1 MFKTVLANLR
11 AHKAR
16 MLLSSITVL
25 LGVGFVAGT
34 LIFTDSIKQSFYDS
48 FARQAKNVDA
58 AITPAG
64 GLKVSSIE
72 NQQDKKTVSPAA
84 LDAVRNLPDV
94 ASAEG
99 RILGPAPILDK
110 TGKVVKENGAT
121 GVGVAFPADAELGY
135 FDFAAG
141 RAPRAAGEVALD
153 KATADDRHFA
163 LGDPVTVIDHGDQPE
178 TFHLVG
184 IFDTSTD
191 KTYAGQTVAG
201 FDTATALR
209 VTGSAGYDQIA
220 VRAKAGVSQDH
231 LVTEIKD
238 LPVLDGS
245 GDTFHTGA
253 QLRTELADQAVG
265 YINGF
270 GTFLLV
276 FAVIA
281 ALVSALVIQNTFQI
295 LVAQRAR
302 ELALLRC
309 VGATRRQ
316 VFGSTLIEAF
326 VFGLLASTAGF
337 FAGIG
342 LSRGLAVLLN
352 AAGLNMPTDHLVVNP
367 SAALYSI
374 GLGLLLTVGSAVLP
388 ARAATRVAPVQALS
402 AQLGETRVTRKAGR
416 VRVTIGL
423 LLAVAGIV
431 VGYLGMQSQDR
442 SRGFMVLTV
451 GAMVTFVGVL
461 ALGPVI
467 ASPVIR
473 LLGWLPGRV
482 LGPTARLAT
491 ANAGRNP
498 RRVAATTAALTI
510 GITLVTMF
518 TVVTSSIKAS
528 ATDAI
533 RQHFPFDYQVV
544 AEPDRAVPEGTV
556 AKLRALPQ
564 LGTVAA
570 LYENKVTINGQS
582 EQAGAM
588 DAVGYH
594 TLINPIMKQGSI
606 SDVVPGTVAL
616 QDSRLTSL
624 HTAVGQTVTAGAAG
638 AAGGGTLTLKVVAT
652 YEDSGIG
659 MPEAVVSVPD
669 IQRLLPAKGPDT
681 VTMLARSG
689 VPPTASRSAIEAAVG
704 DDPLLTVNS
713 VADYKNRLN
722 SSLDQILALFTAML
736 GLAILIALIGI
747 ANTLSLS
754 VLERTR
760 ESALLRA
767 LGLTKQ
773 QLRRMLM
780 VEAMLMAVLGV
791 GLGIV
796 MGGGFGWALVHLV
809 AKATGV
815 GSLAIP
821 YQQLLI
827 YVVAGAL
834 AGVLAAVVPARRAAR
849 QTVAAAI
856 TEA

>member
-1 MFKTVLANLR
+1 MFKTALANLR

-34 LIFTDSIKQSFYDS
+34 LIFTDSIKQSFFDS

-58 AITPAG
+58 AVTPAG
-64 GLKVSSIE
+64 GLQVASIE
-72 NQQDKKTVSPAA
+72 NQQDKKTVDPAA

-99 RILGPAPILDK
+99 RVLGPAPVLDK
-110 TGKVVKENGAT
+110 AGKVVKGSGGI
-121 GVGVAFPADAELGY
+121 GVGVAFPTDAKLGY

-141 RAPRAAGEVALD
+141 HAPAAATDVALD

-163 LGDPVTVIDHGDQPE
+163 LGDQVTVIDHGDRRE
-178 TFHLVG
+178 TFRLVG

-191 KTYAGQTVAG
+191 KTYAGESVVG

-220 VRAKAGVSQDH
+220 VRAKSGVSQDH
-231 LVTEIKD
+231 LVTELKD

-245 GDTFHTGA
+245 GATFYTGA
-253 QLRTELADQAVG
+253 QLQTELANQATG
-265 YINGF
+265 YTSGF

-276 FAVIA
+276 FAIIA

-316 VFGSTLIEAF
+316 VFGSTLIEAL
-326 VFGLLASTAGF
+326 VFGTLASVAGF
-337 FAGIG
+337 FTGIG
-342 LSRGLAVLLN
+342 LSKGLSALLN
-352 AAGLNMPTDHLVVNP
+352 AAGLNMPTDHLVVNAD
-367 SAALYSI
+367 AALYSI

-416 VRVTIGL
+416 VRVTVGL
-423 LLAVAGIV
+423 LLAAAGIA
-431 VGYLGMQSQDR
+431 VGYLGMQTQDR
-442 SRGFMVLTV
+442 SRGFMILTV

-473 LLGWLPGRV
+473 VLGWLPGRA

-518 TVVTSSIKAS
+518 TVVTASIKAS
-528 ATDAI
+528 ATDSI

-544 AEPDRAVPEGTV
+544 ADPGRSVPADAV
-556 AKLRALPQ
+556 AKLKALPE

-570 LYENKVTINGQS
+570 EYDGKVTVNGS
-582 EQAGAM
+582 TEHAGAI

-606 SDVVPGTVAL
+606 SDVVPGTVAVPDNQL
-616 QDSRLTSL
+616 AAL
-624 HTAVGQTVTAGAAG
+624 HTAVGQTVTATAADG
-638 AAGGGTLTLKVVAT
+638 RTVSLKVVAT

-659 MPEAVVSVPD
+659 MPETALSVPD
-669 IQRLLPAKGPDT
+669 FQKLLPSQGPGT
-681 VTMLARSG
+681 VTMLAKPG
-689 VPPTASRSAIEAAVG
+689 VTLAATRSAVEAAVEN
-704 DDPLLTVNS
+704 DPLLTVNS
-713 VADYKNRLN
+713 VADYKNQLN
-722 SSLDQILALFTAML
+722 SSLNQILALFTAML

-780 VEAMLMAVLGV
+780 LEAMLMAVLGV
-791 GLGIV
+791 SLGIV

-821 YQQLLI
+821 YTQLLI

-834 AGVLAAVVPARRAAR
+834 AGVLAAVIPARRAAR

>member
-1 MFKTVLANLR
+1 MFKTALANLR

-34 LIFTDSIKQSFYDS
+34 LIFTDSIKQSFFDS

-58 AITPAG
+58 AVSPAG
-64 GLKVSSIE
+64 GLQVSSIE
-72 NQQDKKTVSPAA
+72 NQKGKKTVGPAA
-84 LDAVRNLPDV
+84 LDAVRHLPDV

-99 RILGPAPILDK
+99 RVLGPAPVLDK
-110 TGKVVKENGAT
+110 TGKVVKANGNT
-121 GVGVAFPADAELGY
+121 GVGVAFPTDAKLGY
-135 FDFAAG
+135 FDFTAGHAPAA
-141 RAPRAAGEVALD
+141 ATDLALD

-163 LGDPVTVIDHGDQPE
+163 LGDQVTVVDHGDQRE
-178 TFHLVG
+178 TFRLVG

-191 KTYAGQTVAG
+191 KTYAGESVVG

-220 VRAKAGVSQDH
+220 VRAKAGVGQDQ
-231 LVTEIKD
+231 LVTELKD

-245 GDTFHTGA
+245 GATFYTGA
-253 QLRTELADQAVG
+253 QLQTELANQATG
-265 YINGF
+265 YTSGF

-276 FAVIA
+276 FAIIA

-316 VFGSTLIEAF
+316 VFGSTLIEAL
-326 VFGLLASTAGF
+326 VFGVLASVAGF
-337 FAGIG
+337 FTGIG
-342 LSRGLAVLLN
+342 LSKGLSALLN
-352 AAGLNMPTDHLVVNP
+352 AVGLNMPTDHLVVNGN
-367 SAALYSI
+367 AALYSI
-374 GLGLLLTVGSAVLP
+374 GLGVLLTLGSAVLP

-416 VRVTIGL
+416 VRVTVGL
-423 LLAVAGIV
+423 LLAAAGIA
-431 VGYLGMQSQDR
+431 VGYLGMQTQDR
-442 SRGFMVLTV
+442 SQGFMILTV

-473 LLGWLPGRV
+473 ALGWLPGKA

-518 TVVTSSIKAS
+518 TVVTASIKAS
-528 ATDAI
+528 ATDSI

-544 AEPDRAVPEGTV
+544 ADPDRSVPADAV
-556 AKLRALPQ
+556 AKLKALPQ
-564 LGTVAA
+564 LSTVAA
-570 LYENKVTINGQS
+570 EYNGKVTLNGKS
-582 EQAGAM
+582 EQAGAI

-606 SDVVPGTVAL
+606 SDVVPGTVAVQENQL
-616 QDSRLTSL
+616 AAL
-624 HTAVGQTVTAGAAG
+624 HTAVGQTVTATAADG
-638 AAGGGTLTLKVVAT
+638 RTVSLKVVAT
-652 YEDSGIG
+652 YQDSGIG
-659 MPEAVVSVPD
+659 MPDTAVSVPD
-669 IQRLLPAKGPDT
+669 FQKLLPSQGPDT
-681 VTMLARSG
+681 VSMLAKPG
-689 VPPTASRSAIEAAVG
+689 VTLAATRAAIEATV
-704 DDPLLTVNS
+704 DSDPLLTVNS
-713 VADYKNRLN
+713 VADYKNQLN
-722 SSLDQILALFTAML
+722 SSLNQILALFTAML

-780 VEAMLMAVLGV
+780 LEAMLMAVLGV
-791 GLGIV
+791 SLGIV

-821 YQQLLI
+821 YTQLLI

-834 AGVLAAVVPARRAAR
+834 AGVLAAVIPARRAAR

>member
-1 MFKTVLANLR
+1 MFKTALANLR

-34 LIFTDSIKQSFYDS
+34 LIFTASIKESFFDS

-58 AITPAG
+58 AVTPAG
-64 GLKVSSIE
+64 GLRVSSIE
-72 NQQDKKTVSPAA
+72 NQQDKKTVDPAA
-84 LDAVRNLPDV
+84 LDAVRDLPDV

-99 RILGPAPILDK
+99 RVLGPAPVLDK
-110 TGKVVKENGAT
+110 TGKVVKENGNT
-121 GVGVAFPADAELGY
+121 GVGVAFPTDAKLGY
-135 FDFAAG
+135 FDFSSG
-141 RAPRAAGEVALD
+141 RAPAAAGEIAMD
-153 KATADDRHFA
+153 KATAEDRHFA
-163 LGDPVTVIDHGDQPE
+163 LGDAVTVIDHGDQPE
-178 TFHLVG
+178 SFHLVG

-191 KTYAGQTVAG
+191 KTYAGETVVG
-201 FDTATALR
+201 FTTPTALR

-220 VRAKAGVSQDH
+220 VRAKSGVGQDQ
-231 LVTEIKD
+231 LVTELKD

-245 GDTFHTGA
+245 GDTFYTGA
-253 QLRTELADQAVG
+253 QLTTELASQATG
-265 YINGF
+265 YTSGF

-276 FAVIA
+276 FAIIA

-326 VFGLLASTAGF
+326 VFGTLASAAGF

-342 LSRGLAVLLN
+342 LSMGLSALLN
-352 AAGLNMPTDHLVVNP
+352 AAGLNMPTDHLVIDP

-402 AQLGETRVTRKAGR
+402 AQLGETRVTRRAGR
-416 VRVTIGL
+416 VRVGVGL
-423 LLAVAGIV
+423 LLALAGIA
-431 VGYLGMQSQDR
+431 VGYAGMQTQDR
-442 SRGFMVLTV
+442 SRGFMVLTL
-451 GAMVTFVGVL
+451 GAMVTFIGVL

-473 LLGWLPGRV
+473 VLGWLPGKAF
-482 LGPTARLAT
+482 GPTARLAT

-518 TVVTSSIKAS
+518 TVVTASIKAS
-528 ATDAI
+528 ATDSI
-533 RQHFPFDYQVV
+533 KQHFPFDYQVV
-544 AEPDRAVPEGTV
+544 SEPDRSVPGDAV
-556 AKLRALPQ
+556 AKLRALPE

-570 LYENKVTINGQS
+570 EYDGKITVNGGS
-582 EQAGAM
+582 ERAGAI

-624 HTAVGQTVTAGAAG
+624 HTAIGQTVTVTGPN
-638 AAGGGTLTLKVVAT
+638 GGPALTLKVVAS
-652 YEDSGIG
+652 YQDSGIG
-659 MPEAVVSVPD
+659 MPETTISVAD
-669 IQRLLPAKGPDT
+669 FQHLDPAQGPDT
-681 VTMLARSG
+681 VSVLAKSG
-689 VPPTASRSAIEAAVG
+689 VTLAASRAAIEAAVAG
-704 DDPLLTVNS
+704 DPLLTVNS
-713 VADYKNRLN
+713 VADYKNQLN
-722 SSLDQILALFTAML
+722 TSLNQILAMFTAML

-767 LGLTKQ
+767 LGLTRA

-791 GLGIV
+791 SLGIV

-821 YQQLLI
+821 YTQLLI
-827 YVVAGAL
+827 YVLAGAL

-849 QTVAAAI
+849 QTVATAI

>member
-1 MFKTVLANLR
+1 MFKTALANLR

-34 LIFTDSIKQSFYDS
+34 LIFTDSIKQSFFDS

-58 AITPAG
+58 AVTPAG
-64 GLKVSSIE
+64 GLQVSSIE
-72 NQQDKKTVSPAA
+72 NQKDKKTVSPAA

-99 RILGPAPILDK
+99 RVLGPAPVVDK
-110 TGKVVKENGAT
+110 TGKVVKENGNT
-121 GVGVAFPADAELGY
+121 GVGVAFPTDAKLGY
-135 FDFAAG
+135 FDFATG
-141 RAPRAAGEVALD
+141 RAPSAATDIALD

-163 LGDPVTVIDHGDQPE
+163 LGDQVTVIDHGDQRE
-178 TFHLVG
+178 TFRLVG
-184 IFDTSTD
+184 VFDTSTD
-191 KTYAGQTVAG
+191 KTYAGESVVG

-209 VTGSAGYDQIA
+209 VTGSTGYDQIA

-231 LVTEIKD
+231 LVTELKD

-245 GDTFHTGA
+245 GATFSTGA
-253 QLRTELADQAVG
+253 QLQTELAGKATG
-265 YINGF
+265 YTSGF

-276 FAVIA
+276 FAIIA

-326 VFGLLASTAGF
+326 IFGTLASVAGF
-337 FAGIG
+337 FTGIG
-342 LSRGLAVLLN
+342 LSKGLSALLN
-352 AAGLNMPTDHLVVNP
+352 AVGLNMSTDHLVVNAN
-367 SAALYSI
+367 AALYSI

-423 LLAVAGIV
+423 VLAAAGMA
-431 VGYLGMQSQDR
+431 VGYLGMQNQDR
-442 SRGFMVLTV
+442 SQGFMVLTV

-461 ALGPVI
+461 AVGPVI
-467 ASPVIR
+467 ASPMIR
-473 LLGWLPGRV
+473 ALGWLPGKV

-518 TVVTSSIKAS
+518 TVVTASTKAS
-528 ATDAI
+528 ATDSI

-544 AEPDRAVPEGTV
+544 ADPDRSVPADAV
-556 AKLRALPQ
+556 AKLRALPE
-564 LGTVAA
+564 LSTVAA
-570 LYENKVTINGQS
+570 EYNGKVTVNGRT
-582 EQAGAM
+582 EQAGAI

-594 TLINPIMKQGSI
+594 TLIDPIMKQGSI
-606 SDVVPGTVAL
+606 SDVVPGTVAV
-616 QDSRLTSL
+616 QDNQLASL
-624 HTAVGQTVTAGAAG
+624 HTAVGQTVTATAADG
-638 AAGGGTLTLKVVAT
+638 STVTLKVVAT

-659 MPEAVVSVPD
+659 MPETALSVPD
-669 IQRLLPAKGPDT
+669 FQKLLPSQGPDT
-681 VTMLARSG
+681 VSMLAGSG
-689 VPPTASRSAIEAAVG
+689 VTLAASRAAIEATVAN
-704 DDPLLTVNS
+704 DPLLTVNS
-713 VADYKNRLN
+713 VADYKNQLN
-722 SSLDQILALFTAML
+722 SSLNQILALFTAML

-780 VEAMLMAVLGV
+780 LEAMLMAVLGV
-791 GLGIV
+791 SLGIV

-821 YQQLLI
+821 YTQLLI

-834 AGVLAAVVPARRAAR
+834 AGVLAAVIPARRAAR
-849 QTVAAAI
+849 QTVATAI

>member
-1 MFKTVLANLR
+1 V
-11 AHKAR
+11 
-16 MLLSSITVL
+16 
-25 LGVGFVAGT
+25 
-34 LIFTDSIKQSFYDS
+34 
-48 FARQAKNVDA
+48 
-58 AITPAG
+58 
-64 GLKVSSIE
+64 
-72 NQQDKKTVSPAA
+72 
-84 LDAVRNLPDV
+84 
-94 ASAEG
+94 
-99 RILGPAPILDK
+99 LDK
-110 TGKVVKENGAT
+110 NGKLVKENGGT
-121 GVGVAFPADAELGY
+121 GIGVSFPSDASLGY
-135 FDFAAG
+135 FDFASG
-141 RAPRAAGEVALD
+141 RAPAAGTEIALD
-153 KATADDRHFA
+153 KSTAADRHFA
-163 LGDPVTVIDHGDQPE
+163 LGDPVTVLDHADQRE
-178 TFHLVG
+178 TFRLVG

-191 KTYAGQTVAG
+191 KTYAGQSVVG

-209 VTGSAGYDQIA
+209 VTGSPGYDMIA
-220 VRAKAGVSQDH
+220 VRAKSGVGQDRM
-231 LVTEIKD
+231 VTELKD
-238 LPVLDGS
+238 LPALDGS
-245 GDTFHTGA
+245 GDTFYTGA
-253 QLRTELADQAVG
+253 QLQTELADKAVG
-265 YINGF
+265 YTNDF

-276 FAVIA
+276 FAIIA

-302 ELALLRC
+302 ELALMRC

-326 VFGLLASTAGF
+326 VFGILASTAGF

-342 LSRGLAVLLN
+342 LSQGLSALLN
-352 AAGLNMPTDHLVVNP
+352 AFGLNLPTSHLVING

-423 LLAVAGIV
+423 LLALAGIG
-431 VGYLGMQSQDR
+431 VGYLGAQNDDR
-442 SRGFMVLTV
+442 SQGFLILTF

-467 ASPVIR
+467 AAPVIR
-473 LLGWLPGRV
+473 VLGWLPGR
-482 LGPTARLAT
+482 LFGPTARLAT

-510 GITLVTMF
+510 GLTLVTMF
-518 TVVTSSIKAS
+518 TVVTASIRAS
-528 ATDAI
+528 AADSI

-544 AEPDRAVPEGTV
+544 ADHGRAVPTDTL
-556 AKLRALPQ
+556 AKLRALPE

-570 LYENKVTINGQS
+570 EYDGKITLGGHD
-582 EQAGAM
+582 EQAGAL

-606 SDVVPGTVAL
+606 SDVVPGTIGL
-616 QDSRLTSL
+616 QDNQLKSL
-624 HTAVGQTVTAGAAG
+624 NAAVGQTLTATAPNGRSVP
-638 AAGGGTLTLKVVAT
+638 LKVVAV
-652 YEDSGIG
+652 YQDSGIG
-659 MPEAVVSVPD
+659 MPETAVSVSDFQKLVPGT
-669 IQRLLPAKGPDT
+669 GPDS
-681 VTMLARSG
+681 VSVLARSG
-689 VPPTASRSAIEAAVG
+689 VSPAASRAAIEAAVG
-704 DDPLLTVNS
+704 DDQLLTVNS
-713 VADYKNRLN
+713 VADYKNQLN
-722 SSLDQILALFTAML
+722 SSLNQILALFTGML

-780 VEAMLMAVLGV
+780 IEAMLMAVLGV
-791 GLGIV
+791 SLGIV
-796 MGGGFGWALVHLV
+796 MGGGFGWALVSLV
-809 AKATGV
+809 SKATGV

-821 YQQLLI
+821 YTQLLV
-827 YVVAGAL
+827 YVLAGAL

>member
-1 MFKTVLANLR
+1 MLKTALANLR

-34 LIFTDSIKQSFYDS
+34 LIFTDSIKQSFFDS

-58 AITPAG
+58 AVTPAD
-64 GLKVSSIE
+64 GLQVSSIA
-72 NQQDKKTVSPAA
+72 NQQDKKTVDPAA
-84 LDAVRNLPDV
+84 LDAIRHLPDV

-99 RILGPAPILDK
+99 RVLGPAPVLDK
-110 TGKVVKENGAT
+110 TGKLVKENGGT
-121 GVGVAFPADAELGY
+121 GVGVSFPTDAKLGY
-135 FDFAAG
+135 FDFASG
-141 RAPRAAGEVALD
+141 HAPAAAGEIAMD
-153 KATADDRHFA
+153 KSTADDKHFA
-163 LGDPVTVIDHGDQPE
+163 VGDQVTVIDHGDQRE
-178 TFHLVG
+178 SFRLVG
-184 IFDTSTD
+184 VFDTSTD
-191 KTYAGQTVAG
+191 KTYAGESVVG
-201 FDTATALR
+201 FDTAIALR

-220 VRAKAGVSQDH
+220 VRANAGVSQDH
-231 LVTEIKD
+231 LVTELKD

-245 GDTFHTGA
+245 GDTFYTGA
-253 QLRTELADQAVG
+253 QLQTELASKATG
-265 YINGF
+265 YTSGF

-276 FAVIA
+276 FAIIA

-326 VFGLLASTAGF
+326 VFGALASTAGF

-342 LSRGLAVLLN
+342 LSKGLSALLN
-352 AAGLNMPTDHLVVNP
+352 VAGLNMPTDHLVINP
-367 SAALYSI
+367 SAAVYSI
-374 GLGLLLTVGSAVLP
+374 SLGLLLTVGSAVLP

-416 VRVTIGL
+416 IRITIGL
-423 LLAVAGIV
+423 LIAAAGIAI
-431 VGYLGMQSQDR
+431 GSLGMQNQNR
-442 SRGFMVLTV
+442 STGFMVLTV

-473 LLGWLPGRV
+473 FLGWLPGKV
-482 LGPTARLAT
+482 FGPTARLAT

-518 TVVTSSIKAS
+518 TVVTASIKAS
-528 ATDAI
+528 ATDSI
-533 RQHFPFDYQVV
+533 KQHFPFDYQVV
-544 AEPDRAVPEGTV
+544 ADQDRAVPADAV
-556 AKLRALPQ
+556 AKLKALPQ

-570 LYENKVTINGQS
+570 EYDGKITINGQS
-582 EQAGAM
+582 EHTGAIDAAGY
-588 DAVGYH
+588 GK
-594 TLINPIMKQGSI
+594 LINPIMKQGSI
-606 SDVVPGTVAL
+606 GDVVPGTVGL
-616 QDSRLTSL
+616 QENQLKSL
-624 HTAVGQTVTAGAAG
+624 NTAVGQTVSAIAAD
-638 AAGGGTLTLKVVAT
+638 GGTVKLKVVAT

-659 MPEAVVSVPD
+659 MPDAAVSVPD
-669 IQRLLPAKGPDT
+669 FQRLLPSKGPDT
-681 VTMLARSG
+681 VSMLARPG
-689 VPPTASRSAIEAAVG
+689 VSLAASRAAIEAAV
-704 DDPLLTVNS
+704 DSDPLLTVNS
-713 VADYKNRLN
+713 VADYKNQLN
-722 SSLDQILALFTAML
+722 SSLNQILAMFTAML

-767 LGLTKQ
+767 LGLTRQ

-791 GLGIV
+791 SLGIV

-821 YQQLLI
+821 YTQLLI

-849 QTVAAAI
+849 QTVASAI

>member
-1 MFKTVLANLR
+1 MFKTALANLR

-34 LIFTDSIKQSFYDS
+34 LIFTDSIKQSFFDS
-48 FARQAKNVDA
+48 FARQARHVDA
-58 AITPAG
+58 AVTPDG
-64 GLKVSSIE
+64 GLQVSSLE
-72 NQQDKKTVSPAA
+72 NQQDKKTVSPSA
-84 LDAVRNLPDV
+84 LDAVRGLPDV
-94 ASAEG
+94 VSAEG
-99 RILGPAPILDK
+99 RVLGAAPVLDK
-110 TGKVVKENGAT
+110 NGKLVKENGGT
-121 GVGVAFPADAELGY
+121 GIGVSFPSDASLGY
-135 FDFAAG
+135 FDFASG
-141 RAPRAAGEVALD
+141 RAPAAGTEIALD
-153 KATADDRHFA
+153 KSTAADRHFA
-163 LGDPVTVIDHGDQPE
+163 LGDPVTVLDHADQRE
-178 TFHLVG
+178 TFRLVG

-191 KTYAGQTVAG
+191 KTYAGQSVVG

-209 VTGSAGYDQIA
+209 VTGSPGYDMIA
-220 VRAKAGVSQDH
+220 VRAKSGVGQDRM
-231 LVTEIKD
+231 VTELKD
-238 LPVLDGS
+238 LPALDGS
-245 GDTFHTGA
+245 GDTFYTGA
-253 QLRTELADQAVG
+253 QLQTELADKAVG
-265 YINGF
+265 YTNDF

-276 FAVIA
+276 FAIIA

-302 ELALLRC
+302 ELALMRC

-326 VFGLLASTAGF
+326 VFGILASTAGF

-342 LSRGLAVLLN
+342 LSQGLSALLN
-352 AAGLNMPTDHLVVNP
+352 AFGLNLPTSHLVING

-423 LLAVAGIV
+423 LLALAGIG
-431 VGYLGMQSQDR
+431 VGYLGAQNDDR
-442 SRGFMVLTV
+442 SQGFLILTF

-467 ASPVIR
+467 AAPVIR
-473 LLGWLPGRV
+473 VLGWLPGR
-482 LGPTARLAT
+482 LFGPTARLAT

-510 GITLVTMF
+510 GLTLVTMF
-518 TVVTSSIKAS
+518 TVVTASIRAS
-528 ATDAI
+528 AADSI

-544 AEPDRAVPEGTV
+544 ADHGRAVPTDTL
-556 AKLRALPQ
+556 AKLRALPE

-570 LYENKVTINGQS
+570 EYDGKITLGGHD
-582 EQAGAM
+582 EQAGAL

-606 SDVVPGTVAL
+606 SDVVPGTIGL
-616 QDSRLTSL
+616 QDNQLKSL
-624 HTAVGQTVTAGAAG
+624 NAAVGQTLTATAPNGRSVP
-638 AAGGGTLTLKVVAT
+638 LKVVAV
-652 YEDSGIG
+652 YQDSGIG
-659 MPEAVVSVPD
+659 MPETAVSVSDFQKLVPGT
-669 IQRLLPAKGPDT
+669 GPDS
-681 VTMLARSG
+681 VSVLARSG
-689 VPPTASRSAIEAAVG
+689 VSPAASRAAIEAAVG
-704 DDPLLTVNS
+704 DDQLLTVNS
-713 VADYKNRLN
+713 VADYKNQLN
-722 SSLDQILALFTAML
+722 SSLNQILALFTGML

-780 VEAMLMAVLGV
+780 IEAMLMAVLGV
-791 GLGIV
+791 SLGIV
-796 MGGGFGWALVHLV
+796 MGGGFGWALVSLV
-809 AKATGV
+809 SKATGV

-821 YQQLLI
+821 YTQLLV
-827 YVVAGAL
+827 YVLAGAL

>member
-1 MFKTVLANLR
+1 MFKTALANLR

-16 MLLSSITVL
+16 MFLSSITVL

-34 LIFTDSIKQSFYDS
+34 LIFTDSIKQSFFDS

-58 AITPAG
+58 AVAPAG
-64 GLKVSSIE
+64 GLQVSSIE
-72 NQQDKKTVSPAA
+72 NPQDKKTINPAA
-84 LDAVRNLPDV
+84 LDAIRNLPDV

-99 RILGPAPILDK
+99 RLLGPAPVLDK

-121 GVGVAFPADAELGY
+121 GVGVSFPADGKLGY
-135 FDFAAG
+135 FDFSSG
-141 RAPRAAGEVALD
+141 RAPAGAGEVAMD
-153 KATADDRHFA
+153 KSTAEDRHFA
-163 LGDPVTVIDHGDQPE
+163 LGDPVTVIDHGDRPE
-178 TFHLVG
+178 SFRLVG
-184 IFDTSTD
+184 VFDTGTD
-191 KTYAGQTVAG
+191 KTYAGESVVG

-209 VTGSAGYDQIA
+209 VTGSTGYDQIA
-220 VRAKAGVSQDH
+220 VRAKGGVGQDR
-231 LVTEIKD
+231 LVTELKD

-245 GDTFHTGA
+245 GATFYTGT
-253 QLRTELADQAVG
+253 QLTNELANKATHYTSD
-265 YINGF
+265 F
-270 GTFLLV
+270 GTFLLI
-276 FAVIA
+276 FAIIA

-326 VFGLLASTAGF
+326 IFGALASLAGF
-337 FAGIG
+337 FTGIG
-342 LSRGLAVLLN
+342 LSQGLSALLN
-352 AAGLNMPTDHLVVNP
+352 LAGLHLPTDHLVVKP

-402 AQLGETRVTRKAGR
+402 AQLGESRVTRKAGR
-416 VRVTIGL
+416 IRIGAGL
-423 LLAVAGIV
+423 LLAAAGIA
-431 VGYLGMQSQDR
+431 VGYLGMQNQDR
-442 SRGFMVLTV
+442 GSGFLVLTF

-518 TVVTSSIKAS
+518 TVVTASIKAS
-528 ATDAI
+528 ATDSI
-533 RQHFPFDYQVV
+533 KQHFPFDYQVV
-544 AEPDRAVPEGTV
+544 AEPDRAVPADAV
-556 AKLRALPQ
+556 ARLSALPE

-570 LYENKVTINGQS
+570 EYDGKVTINGRT

-588 DAVGYH
+588 DAAAYR
-594 TLINPIMKQGSI
+594 TLINPVMKQGAI

-616 QDSRLTSL
+616 QDNQLKAL
-624 HTAVGQTVTAGAAG
+624 HTAVGQTVTATAG
-638 AAGGGTLTLKVVAT
+638 HGSTLTLKVVAV

-659 MPEAVVSVPD
+659 MPQSALSVPD
-669 IQRLLPAKGPDT
+669 FRKLLPSQGPDSVT
-681 VTMLARSG
+681 VLAKAG
-689 VPPTASRSAIEAAVG
+689 VPPAASRAAIEAAVG
-704 DDPLLTVNS
+704 ADPLLTVNS
-713 VADYKNRLN
+713 VADYKNQLN
-722 SSLDQILALFTAML
+722 SSLDQILAMFTGML

-767 LGLTKQ
+767 LGLTRQ

-791 GLGIV
+791 TLGIV

-809 AKATGV
+809 AKATGA

-821 YQQLLI
+821 YGQLLI

-849 QTVAAAI
+849 QTVAGAI
-856 TEA
+856 TAA

>member
-1 MFKTVLANLR
+1 VFKTALANLR

-34 LIFTDSIKQSFYDS
+34 LIFTDSIKQSFFDS

-58 AITPAG
+58 AVTPAG
-64 GLKVSSIE
+64 GLQVSSIT
-72 NQQDKKTVSPAA
+72 NQRDKKTVSPAA
-84 LDAVRNLPDV
+84 LDAIRNLPDV

-99 RILGPAPILDK
+99 RVLGPAPILDK
-110 TGKVVKENGAT
+110 TGKVVKENGNT
-121 GVGVAFPADAELGY
+121 GVGVAFPADAKLGY
-135 FDFAAG
+135 FDFASG
-141 RAPRAAGEVALD
+141 RAPQAAGEVALD
-153 KATADDRHFA
+153 KATAEDRHFA
-163 LGDPVTVIDHGDQPE
+163 LGDAVTVIDHGDQPE

-191 KTYAGQTVAG
+191 KTYAGETVAG

-220 VRAKAGVSQDH
+220 VRAKASGDQDH
-231 LVTEIKD
+231 LVTELKD

-245 GDTFHTGA
+245 GDTFYTGA
-253 QLRTELADQAVG
+253 QLTTELANQAVG

-316 VFGSTLIEAF
+316 VFGSTLIEAT
-326 VFGLLASTAGF
+326 VFGILASTAGF

-342 LSRGLAVLLN
+342 LSQGLAVLLN
-352 AAGLNMPTDHLVVNP
+352 AVGLNMPTDRLVVNP

-423 LLAVAGIV
+423 LLAAAGIA
-431 VGYLGMQSQDR
+431 VGYLGMQNQDR
-442 SRGFMVLTV
+442 SQGFMILTG

-467 ASPVIR
+467 AAPVIR

-528 ATDAI
+528 ATDSI
-533 RQHFPFDYQVV
+533 KQHFPFDYQVV
-544 AEPDRAVPEGTV
+544 ADSDRAIPADAV
-556 AKLRALPQ
+556 AKLKALPQ
-564 LGTVAA
+564 VNPAA
-570 LYENKVTINGQS
+570 AQYDGKITLNGQS
-582 EQAGAM
+582 ERAGAM

-606 SDVVPGTVAL
+606 SDVVPGSVAL
-616 QDSRLTSL
+616 QDGQLKSL
-624 HTAVGQTVTAGAAG
+624 HTAVGQTVTAT
-638 AAGGGTLTLKVVAT
+638 AAGGSTLTLKVVAA

-659 MPEAVVSVPD
+659 MPDAAVSVPD
-669 IQRLLPAKGPDT
+669 FQRLLPAKGPDS
-681 VTMLARSG
+681 VSMLAKPG
-689 VPPTASRSAIEAAVG
+689 VSPAASRSAIEAAVG
-704 DDPLLTVNS
+704 EDPLLTVNS
-713 VADYKNRLN
+713 VADYKNQLN

-754 VLERTR
+754 VLERSR

-791 GLGIV
+791 SLGIV

-809 AKATGV
+809 AKATGA

-856 TEA
+856 TQA

>member
-1 MFKTVLANLR
+1 MFKTALANLR

-16 MLLSSITVL
+16 MFLSSITVL

-34 LIFTDSIKQSFYDS
+34 LIFTASIKESFFDS

-58 AITPAG
+58 AVTPAG
-64 GLKVSSIE
+64 GLQVSSIE
-72 NQQDKKTVSPAA
+72 NQQDKKTVNPAA

-99 RILGPAPILDK
+99 RVLGPAPVLDK
-110 TGKVVKENGAT
+110 TGKVVKENGDT
-121 GVGVAFPADAELGY
+121 GVGVAFPTDAKLGY
-135 FDFAAG
+135 FDFSSG
-141 RAPRAAGEVALD
+141 HAPTATGEIAMD
-153 KATADDRHFA
+153 QATAEDRHFA
-163 LGDPVTVIDHGDQPE
+163 LGDAVTVIDHGDQPE
-178 TFHLVG
+178 SFHLVG

-191 KTYAGQTVAG
+191 KTYAGETVVG
-201 FDTATALR
+201 FNTPTALR

-220 VRAKAGVSQDH
+220 VRAKSGVSQDH
-231 LVTEIKD
+231 LVTELKD

-245 GDTFHTGA
+245 GDTFYTGA
-253 QLRTELADQAVG
+253 QLTTELASKATG
-265 YINGF
+265 YTSGF

-276 FAVIA
+276 FAIIA

-326 VFGLLASTAGF
+326 VFGTLASAAGF

-342 LSRGLAVLLN
+342 LSMGLSALLN
-352 AAGLNMPTDHLVVNP
+352 AAGLNMPTDHLVIDP

-416 VRVTIGL
+416 VRVGIGL
-423 LLAVAGIV
+423 LLALAGIA
-431 VGYLGMQSQDR
+431 VGYAGMQTQDR
-442 SRGFMVLTV
+442 SRGFMVLTL
-451 GAMVTFVGVL
+451 GAMVTFIGVL

-473 LLGWLPGRV
+473 VLGWLPGRAF
-482 LGPTARLAT
+482 GPTARLAT

-518 TVVTSSIKAS
+518 TVVTASIKAS
-528 ATDAI
+528 ATDSI
-533 RQHFPFDYQVV
+533 KEHFPFDYQVV
-544 AEPDRAVPEGTV
+544 SEPDRSVPADTV
-556 AKLRALPQ
+556 AKLKALPE

-570 LYENKVTINGQS
+570 EYDGKITLNGSS
-582 EQAGAM
+582 ERAGAI
-588 DAVGYH
+588 DPVGYH

-616 QDSRLTSL
+616 QDSQLTAL
-624 HTAVGQTVTAGAAG
+624 HTAIGQTITVTGPN
-638 AAGGGTLTLKVVAT
+638 GGPALTLKVVAS
-652 YEDSGIG
+652 YQDSGIG
-659 MPEAVVSVPD
+659 MPETTISVADFQHLDPS
-669 IQRLLPAKGPDT
+669 QGPDT
-681 VTMLARSG
+681 VSVLAKSG
-689 VPPTASRSAIEAAVG
+689 VTLAASRAAIEAAVA

-713 VADYKNRLN
+713 VADYKNQLN
-722 SSLDQILALFTAML
+722 TSLNQILAMFTAML

-767 LGLTKQ
+767 LGLTRA

-791 GLGIV
+791 SLGIV

-821 YQQLLI
+821 YAQLLI
-827 YVVAGAL
+827 YVLAGAL

-849 QTVAAAI
+849 QTVATAI

>member
-1 MFKTVLANLR
+1 MFKTALANLR

-34 LIFTDSIKQSFYDS
+34 LIFTDSIKQSFFDS

-58 AITPAG
+58 AVTPAG
-64 GLKVSSIE
+64 GLQVSSIE
-72 NQQDKKTVSPAA
+72 NPQDEKTVSPAA

-99 RILGPAPILDK
+99 RLLGPAPVLDK
-110 TGKVVKENGAT
+110 TGKVVKEYGNP
-121 GVGVAFPADAELGY
+121 GVGIAFPADAKLGY
-135 FDFAAG
+135 FDFSSG
-141 RAPRAAGEVALD
+141 RAPAASTEAALD
-153 KATADDRHFA
+153 KSTAEGRHFA
-163 LGDPVTVIDHGDQPE
+163 LGDQVTVIDHGDQRE
-178 TFHLVG
+178 TFRLVG

-191 KTYAGQTVAG
+191 KTYAEQSVVG
-201 FDTATALR
+201 FDAATALR
-209 VTGSAGYDQIA
+209 VTGSTGYDQIA
-220 VRAKAGVSQDH
+220 VRAKPGVSQDKM
-231 LVTEIKD
+231 VTELKD
-238 LPVLDGS
+238 LPALDGS
-245 GDTFHTGA
+245 GDTFYTGT
-253 QLRTELADQAVG
+253 QLQTELADKATG
-265 YINGF
+265 YTNDF
-270 GTFLLV
+270 GTFLLI
-276 FAVIA
+276 FAIVA

-295 LVAQRAR
+295 LVAQRGR

-342 LSRGLAVLLN
+342 LSRGLALLLN
-352 AAGLNMPTDHLVVNP
+352 AVGANMPTDNLVVNP

-374 GLGLLLTVGSAVLP
+374 GLGLLLTVGSALLP

-402 AQLGETRVTRKAGR
+402 SQLGETRVTRKAGR
-416 VRVTIGL
+416 VRVTIGVL
-423 LLAVAGIV
+423 FAAGGIA
-431 VGYLGMQSQDR
+431 VGYLGMQNQDR
-442 SRGFMVLTV
+442 GQGFMVLTG
-451 GAMVTFVGVL
+451 GAMLTFVGVL

-467 ASPVIR
+467 VSPVIR
-473 LLGWLPGRV
+473 LLGWLPGKV

-510 GITLVTMF
+510 GLTLVTMF

-528 ATDAI
+528 ATDSI
-533 RQHFPFDYQVV
+533 KRHYPFDYQVV
-544 AEPDRAVPEGTV
+544 ADPGRAVPADAV
-556 AKLRALPQ
+556 AKLKALPE

-570 LYENKVTINGQS
+570 QYEGKVTVNGRS

-588 DAVGYH
+588 DAVGYR
-594 TLINPIMKQGSI
+594 TLIEPIMKQGSI
-606 SDVVPGTVAL
+606 SDVVPGTVGL
-616 QDSRLTSL
+616 QDNQLASL
-624 HTAVGQTVTAGAAG
+624 HTAVGQTVKATAADGS
-638 AAGGGTLTLKVVAT
+638 TLTLKVVAV
-652 YEDSGIG
+652 YQDSGIG
-659 MPEAVVSVPD
+659 MPEAAVSVAD
-669 IQRLLPAKGPDT
+669 FRRLLPSKGPDA
-681 VTMLARSG
+681 VGMLARPG
-689 VPPTASRSAIEAAVG
+689 VTPAASRAAIEATVEG
-704 DDPLLTVNS
+704 DPLLTVNS
-713 VADYKNRLN
+713 VADYKNQLN
-722 SSLDQILALFTAML
+722 SSLDQILALFTGML

-791 GLGIV
+791 SLGIV

-809 AKATGV
+809 AKATGE

-821 YQQLLI
+821 YAQLLA
-827 YVVAGAL
+827 YVAAGAL

-856 TEA
+856 TQA

>member
-1 MFKTVLANLR
+1 MFKTALANLR

-34 LIFTDSIKQSFYDS
+34 LIFTDSIQQSFFDS

-58 AITPAG
+58 AVTPAG
-64 GLKVSSIE
+64 SLQVSSAE
-72 NQQDKKTVSPAA
+72 SPKDKKTVSPAA

-99 RILGPAPILDK
+99 RLLGPAPVLDK
-110 TGKVVKENGAT
+110 NGKVVKEYGNT
-121 GVGVAFPADAELGY
+121 GIGIGFPTDAALGY
-135 FDFAAG
+135 FGFSSG
-141 RAPRAAGEVALD
+141 RAPAGPADIVLD
-153 KATADDRHFA
+153 KSTAEDRHFA
-163 LGDPVTVIDHGDQPE
+163 LGDQVTVIDHGDQRE
-178 TFHLVG
+178 TFRLVG

-191 KTYAGQTVAG
+191 KTYATQSVVG

-209 VTGSAGYDQIA
+209 VTGVTGYDQIA
-220 VRAKAGVSQDH
+220 VRAKSGVSQDH
-231 LVTEIKD
+231 LVTELKD

-245 GDTFHTGA
+245 GDTFYTGA
-253 QLRTELADQAVG
+253 QLQTALANAATG
-265 YINGF
+265 YTQDF

-276 FAVIA
+276 FAIIA

-326 VFGLLASTAGF
+326 VFGLLASVAGF

-342 LSRGLAVLLN
+342 LSRGLALLLN
-352 AAGLNMPTDHLVVNP
+352 AAGLNLPTDHLVVKT

-374 GLGLLLTVGSAVLP
+374 GLGLLLTVGSALLP

-402 AQLGETRVTRKAGR
+402 SQLGETRVTRKAGR
-416 VRVTIGL
+416 VRVTVGL
-423 LLAVAGIV
+423 VLAAVGIA
-431 VGYLGMQSQDR
+431 VGYLGMQNQDR
-442 SRGFMVLTV
+442 STGFLVLTG

-467 ASPVIR
+467 VSPVIR
-473 LLGWLPGRV
+473 VLGWLPGRL
-482 LGPTARLAT
+482 LGSTARLAT
-491 ANAGRNP
+491 ANAARNP

-510 GITLVTMF
+510 GLTLVTMF

-528 ATDAI
+528 ATDSI
-533 RQHFPFDYQVV
+533 KQHYPFDYQVV
-544 AEPDRAVPEGTV
+544 AEPDRSVPADMV
-556 AKLRALPQ
+556 AKLKALPE
-564 LGTVAA
+564 LGPVAA
-570 LYENKVTINGQS
+570 QYEGRATVNGQT
-582 EQAGAM
+582 EQTGAM
-588 DAVGYH
+588 DAAGYH

-606 SDVVPGTVAL
+606 SDVVPGTVGL
-616 QDSRLTSL
+616 QDNQLASL
-624 HTAVGQTVTAGAAG
+624 HTAVGQTVTVAAQDG
-638 AAGGGTLTLKVVAT
+638 STLKLKVVAV
-652 YEDSGIG
+652 YQDSGIG
-659 MPEAVVSVPD
+659 MPEAAVSVAD
-669 IQRLLPAKGPDT
+669 FARLFPAQGPAAVSILAKPG
-681 VTMLARSG
+681 VTSA
-689 VPPTASRSAIEAAVG
+689 ASRAVIEATVAG
-704 DDPLLTVNS
+704 DPLLTVDS
-713 VADYKNRLN
+713 VADYKNQLN

-780 VEAMLMAVLGV
+780 LEAMLMAVLGV
-791 GLGIV
+791 SLGIM

-821 YQQLLI
+821 YTQLLI

-834 AGVLAAVVPARRAAR
+834 AGVLAAVIPARRAAR

>member
-1 MFKTVLANLR
+1 MFKTALANLR

-58 AITPAG
+58 AVTPAG
-64 GLKVSSIE
+64 GLQVSSIE
-72 NQQDKKTVSPAA
+72 NQQDKKTVNPAA

-99 RILGPAPILDK
+99 RVLGPAPILDK
-110 TGKVVKENGAT
+110 TGKLVKENGAT
-121 GVGVAFPADAELGY
+121 GVGVSFPTDAKLGY
-135 FDFAAG
+135 FDFASG
-141 RAPRAAGEVALD
+141 RAPHAAGEVAMD
-153 KATADDRHFA
+153 KSTAEDRHFA
-163 LGDPVTVIDHGDQPE
+163 LGDQVTVVDHGDRRE
-178 TFHLVG
+178 TFRLVG
-184 IFDTSTD
+184 VFDTSTD
-191 KTYAGQTVAG
+191 KTYAGQTVVG
-201 FDTATALR
+201 FDTVTALR

-220 VRAKAGVSQDH
+220 VRAKAGVSQDK
-231 LVTEIKD
+231 LVTDLKD
-238 LPVLDGS
+238 LPALDGS
-245 GDTFHTGA
+245 GDTFYTGA
-253 QLRTELADQAVG
+253 QMTTELSNKAIG
-265 YINGF
+265 YIGGF

-276 FAVIA
+276 FAIIA

-326 VFGLLASTAGF
+326 VFGTLASVAGF
-337 FAGIG
+337 FTGIG
-342 LSRGLAVLLN
+342 LSQGLGALLN
-352 AAGLNMPTDHLVVNP
+352 AAGLNMPTDHLVIKA
-367 SAALYSI
+367 SAALYSV
-374 GLGLLLTVGSAVLP
+374 GLGLVLTVGSAILP

-416 VRVTIGL
+416 VRVGIGL
-423 LLAVAGIV
+423 LLAAAGIA
-431 VGYLGMQSQDR
+431 VGYLGMQNQDR
-442 SRGFMVLTV
+442 GSGFMVLTV

-473 LLGWLPGRV
+473 VLGWLPGKV
-482 LGPTARLAT
+482 FGPTARLAT

-518 TVVTSSIKAS
+518 TVVTASIKAS
-528 ATDAI
+528 ATDSI

-544 AEPDRAVPEGTV
+544 AAPDRAIPAGTV
-556 AKLRALPQ
+556 AELKALPE
-564 LGTVAA
+564 LGAVAA
-570 LYENKVTINGQS
+570 EYDGKLTLNGQS

-588 DAVGYH
+588 DAAGYH

-606 SDVVPGTVAL
+606 SDVVPGAVAL
-616 QDSRLTSL
+616 LDSQLKSL
-624 HTAVGQTVTAGAAG
+624 HTAVGQTVTATAADG
-638 AAGGGTLTLKVVAT
+638 RTVTLKVVAS

-659 MPEAVVSVPD
+659 MPEVAVSVPD
-669 IQRLLPAKGPDT
+669 FQRLLPSKGPDT
-681 VTMLARSG
+681 VAMLARSG
-689 VPPTASRSAIEAAVG
+689 ASLTASRAAIEAAVG

-713 VADYKNRLN
+713 VADYKNQLN

-791 GLGIV
+791 SLGIV

-809 AKATGV
+809 AKATGSA
-815 GSLAIP
+815 SLAIP
-821 YQQLLI
+821 YTQLLI

-849 QTVAAAI
+849 QTVATAI

>member
-1 MFKTVLANLR
+1 MFKTALANLR

-64 GLKVSSIE
+64 GLHVSSIE
-72 NQQDKKTVSPAA
+72 NQQDKKTVGPAA

-110 TGKVVKENGAT
+110 TGKVVKENGNT
-121 GVGVAFPADAELGY
+121 GVGVAFPADAKLGY
-135 FDFAAG
+135 FDVATG

-153 KATADDRHFA
+153 KATAEDRHFA
-163 LGDPVTVIDHGDQPE
+163 LGDPVTVIDHGDQSE

-191 KTYAGQTVAG
+191 KTYAGETVAG

-231 LVTEIKD
+231 LVTELKD
-238 LPVLDGS
+238 LPALDGS
-245 GDTFHTGA
+245 GDTFYTGA

-276 FAVIA
+276 FAIIA

-326 VFGLLASTAGF
+326 VFGILASTAGF

-423 LLAVAGIV
+423 LLAAAGIA
-431 VGYLGMQSQDR
+431 VGYLGMQNQDR
-442 SRGFMVLTV
+442 SQGFMVLTG

-467 ASPVIR
+467 AAPVIR

-528 ATDAI
+528 ATDSI

-570 LYENKVTINGQS
+570 LYEDKVTVNGQS
-582 EQAGAM
+582 GRAGAM
-588 DAVGYH
+588 DAIGYH

-624 HTAVGQTVTAGAAG
+624 HTAVGQTVTAT

-659 MPEAVVSVPD
+659 MPETVVSVPD
-669 IQRLLPAKGPDT
+669 FRRLLPAKGPDT

-689 VPPTASRSAIEAAVG
+689 VPPAASRAAIEAAVG

-713 VADYKNRLN
+713 VADYKNQLN

-791 GLGIV
+791 SLGIV

>member
-1 MFKTVLANLR
+1 MLRTALANLR

-34 LIFTDSIKQSFYDS
+34 LIFTDSIKQSFFDS

-58 AITPAG
+58 AVTPAG
-64 GLKVSSIE
+64 GLQVSSIE
-72 NQQDKKTVSPAA
+72 DQKDKKTVSPSA
-84 LDAVRNLPDV
+84 LDAVRRLPDV
-94 ASAEG
+94 VSAEG
-99 RILGPAPILDK
+99 RVLGPAPVLDK
-110 TGKVVKENGAT
+110 TGKLVKQNGGT
-121 GVGVAFPADAELGY
+121 GVGVAFPTDPKLGY
-135 FDFAAG
+135 FDFSSGRTPAA
-141 RAPRAAGEVALD
+141 ASEIALD
-153 KATADDRHFA
+153 KATAADRHFA
-163 LGDPVTVIDHGDQPE
+163 LGDPVTVIDHGDQRE
-178 TFHLVG
+178 TFTLVG
-184 IFDTSTD
+184 IFDTSSD
-191 KTYAGQTVAG
+191 KTYAGQSVVG
-201 FDTATALR
+201 FDTATAQH

-220 VRAKAGVSQDH
+220 VRAKAGVSQDQ
-231 LVTEIKD
+231 LVTELKD

-245 GDTFHTGA
+245 GDTFYTGA
-253 QLRTELADQAVG
+253 QLTTELADKATGQTS
-265 YINGF
+265 GF

-276 FAVIA
+276 FALIA

-326 VFGLLASTAGF
+326 VFGTLASAAGF
-337 FAGIG
+337 VAGIG
-342 LSRGLAVLLN
+342 LSRGLAELLS
-352 AAGLNMPTDHLVVNP
+352 AAGLDIPTDHLVINAN
-367 SAALYSI
+367 AALYSI

-402 AQLGETRVTRKAGR
+402 AQQGETRVTRKAGR
-416 VRVTIGL
+416 VRVGIGL
-423 LLAVAGIV
+423 LLVLGGIA
-431 VGYLGMQSQDR
+431 VGYLGMQNQDR
-442 SRGFMVLTV
+442 SQGFMVLTG

-473 LLGWLPGRV
+473 VLGWLPGKV

-518 TVVTSSIKAS
+518 TVVTASIKAS
-528 ATDAI
+528 ATDSI

-544 AEPDRAVPEGTV
+544 ADPDRSVPVDMV
-556 AKLRALPQ
+556 AKLKALPE

-570 LYENKVTINGQS
+570 QYAGKVTLNGQS

-616 QDSRLTSL
+616 QDSKLSSL
-624 HTAVGQTVTAGAAG
+624 HTAVGQTVKATG
-638 AAGGGTLTLKVVAT
+638 AGGSTLTLKVVAV
-652 YEDSGIG
+652 YADSGIG
-659 MPEAVVSVPD
+659 MPESAVSVPD
-669 IQRLLPAKGPDT
+669 FQRLLPSQGPDT
-681 VTMLARSG
+681 VAMVARAG
-689 VPPTASRSAIEAAVG
+689 VTPAASRAAIEATS
-704 DDPLLTVNS
+704 DSDPLLTVYS
-713 VADYKNRLN
+713 VADYKKQLN
-722 SSLDQILALFTAML
+722 SNLDQILALFTGML

-767 LGLTKQ
+767 LGLTRS

-780 VEAMLMAVLGV
+780 LEAMLMAVLGV
-791 GLGIV
+791 TLGIA

-815 GSLAIP
+815 GSLTIP
-821 YQQLLI
+821 YAQLLI

-849 QTVAAAI
+849 QTVATAI

>member
-1 MFKTVLANLR
+1 MFRTALANLR

-48 FARQAKNVDA
+48 FARQAENVDA
-58 AITPAG
+58 AVTPAG
-64 GLKVSSIE
+64 GLQVSSIE
-72 NQQDKKTVSPAA
+72 NQHDKKTVSPAA
-84 LDAVRNLPDV
+84 LDAIRNLPDV

-99 RILGPAPILDK
+99 RLLGPAPLLDK
-110 TGKVVKENGAT
+110 SGKILKENGST
-121 GVGVAFPADAELGY
+121 GVGVAFPADSRLGY
-135 FDFAAG
+135 FDLTAG
-141 RAPRAAGEVALD
+141 RAPAAATEIALD
-153 KATADDRHFA
+153 KSTADDRHFA
-163 LGDPVTVIDHGDQPE
+163 LGDQITVIDHGDRHE
-178 TFHLVG
+178 TFRLVG
-184 IFDTSTD
+184 VFDTGTD
-191 KTYAGQTVAG
+191 KTYAGESVVG
-201 FDTATALR
+201 FDTATALK
-209 VTGSAGYDQIA
+209 VTGSAGFDQIA
-220 VRAKAGVSQDH
+220 VRAKPGVSQDRM
-231 LVTEIKD
+231 VTELKD
-238 LPVLDGS
+238 LPALDGS
-245 GDTFHTGA
+245 GDTFFTGA
-253 QLRTELADQAVG
+253 QLRTALADKATSYTSGV
-265 YINGF
+265 

-276 FAVIA
+276 FAIIA

-316 VFGSTLIEAF
+316 VFGSTLIEAV
-326 VFGLLASTAGF
+326 VFGILASTAGF
-337 FAGIG
+337 LAGIG
-342 LSRGLAVLLN
+342 LSVGLSALLN
-352 AAGLNMPTDHLVVNP
+352 AAGMHVPTDHLVVAG

-374 GLGLLLTVGSAVLP
+374 GLGLLLTVGSAVRP

-416 VRVTIGL
+416 VRVAVGL
-423 LLAVAGIV
+423 LVALGGIAL
-431 VGYLGMQSQDR
+431 GEAGMQNQDR
-442 SRGFMVLTV
+442 NQGFMVLTV

-467 ASPVIR
+467 AAPVIR
-473 LLGWLPGRV
+473 LLGWLPGKV

-518 TVVTSSIKAS
+518 TVVTASIKAS
-528 ATDAI
+528 ATDSI
-533 RQHFPFDYQVV
+533 KQHFPFDYQVV
-544 AEPDRAVPEGTV
+544 ADPNRAVPAETIG
-556 AKLRALPQ
+556 KLKSLPE

-570 LYENKVTINGQS
+570 QYDGKVTLNGQS
-582 EQAGAM
+582 EETGAM
-588 DAVGYH
+588 DAAGYH

-606 SDVVPGTVAL
+606 SDVVPGTLGL
-616 QDSRLTSL
+616 QDNQLAAL
-624 HTAVGQTVTAGAAG
+624 HTAVGQNVTAAAADG
-638 AAGGGTLTLKVVAT
+638 STLTLKVVAV
-652 YEDSGIG
+652 YQDSGIG
-659 MPEAVVSVPD
+659 MPEAALSVPD
-669 IQRLLPAKGPDT
+669 FQRLLPARGPGT
-681 VTMLARSG
+681 VSMLARSG
-689 VPPTASRSAIEAAVG
+689 VTLQASRSAIESAVG
-704 DDPLLTVNS
+704 DDPLLTVYS
-713 VADYKNRLN
+713 VADYKNQLN
-722 SSLDQILALFTAML
+722 SSLDQILAMFTAML

-767 LGLTKQ
+767 LGLTKP

-780 VEAMLMAVLGV
+780 IEAMLMAVLGV
-791 GLGIV
+791 SLGIV

-809 AKATGV
+809 AKATGAA
-815 GSLAIP
+815 SLAIP
-821 YQQLLI
+821 YSQLVI
-827 YVVAGAL
+827 YVLAGGL

>member
-1 MFKTVLANLR
+1 MFKTALANLR

-34 LIFTDSIKQSFYDS
+34 LIFTDSIKQSFFDS

-58 AITPAG
+58 AITPVG
-64 GLKVSSIE
+64 GLQVSSIE

-84 LDAVRNLPDV
+84 LDAVRHLPDV

-99 RILGPAPILDK
+99 RVLGPAPVLDK
-110 TGKVVKENGAT
+110 TGKVVKGSGGG
-121 GVGVAFPADAELGY
+121 GVGVAFPTDVKLGY

-141 RAPRAAGEVALD
+141 RAPSAATDLALD

-163 LGDPVTVIDHGDQPE
+163 LGDQVTVIDHGDQRE

-191 KTYAGQTVAG
+191 KTYAGESVVG

-220 VRAKAGVSQDH
+220 VRAKAGVSQDQ
-231 LVTEIKD
+231 LVTELKD

-245 GDTFHTGA
+245 GATFYTGA
-253 QLRTELADQAVG
+253 QLQTELANQATG
-265 YINGF
+265 YTSGF

-276 FAVIA
+276 FAIIA

-316 VFGSTLIEAF
+316 VFGSTLIEAL
-326 VFGLLASTAGF
+326 VFGTLASVAGF
-337 FAGIG
+337 FTGIG
-342 LSRGLAVLLN
+342 LSKGLAALLN
-352 AAGLNMPTDHLVVNP
+352 AAGLNMPTDHLVVNAN
-367 SAALYSI
+367 AALYSI
-374 GLGLLLTVGSAVLP
+374 GLGVLLTVGSAVLP
-388 ARAATRVAPVQALS
+388 ARAATRVAPVQALT

-416 VRVTIGL
+416 VRVTVGL
-423 LLAVAGIV
+423 LLAAAGIA
-431 VGYLGMQSQDR
+431 VGYLGMQTQDR
-442 SRGFMVLTV
+442 SRGFMILTV

-473 LLGWLPGRV
+473 VLGWLPGKA

-518 TVVTSSIKAS
+518 TVVTASIKAS
-528 ATDAI
+528 ATDSI

-544 AEPDRAVPEGTV
+544 ADPDRSVPADAV
-556 AKLRALPQ
+556 ARLKALPE
-564 LGTVAA
+564 LSTVAA
-570 LYENKVTINGQS
+570 EYNGKVTVNGRT
-582 EQAGAM
+582 EQAGAI

-606 SDVVPGTVAL
+606 SDVVPGTMAV
-616 QDSRLTSL
+616 QDNQLAAL
-624 HTAVGQTVTAGAAG
+624 HTAVGQTVAVTS
-638 AAGGGTLTLKVVAT
+638 AGGGTVSLKVVAT

-659 MPEAVVSVPD
+659 MPETAVSVPD
-669 IQRLLPAKGPDT
+669 FQKLLPSQGPDT
-681 VTMLARSG
+681 VSMLAKTG
-689 VPPTASRSAIEAAVG
+689 VTLTATRSAIEATV
-704 DDPLLTVNS
+704 DSDPLLTVNS
-713 VADYKNRLN
+713 VADYKNQLN
-722 SSLDQILALFTAML
+722 SSLNQILALFTAML

-780 VEAMLMAVLGV
+780 LEAMLMAVLGV
-791 GLGIV
+791 SLGIV

-821 YQQLLI
+821 YTQLLI

-834 AGVLAAVVPARRAAR
+834 AGVLAAVIPARRAAR